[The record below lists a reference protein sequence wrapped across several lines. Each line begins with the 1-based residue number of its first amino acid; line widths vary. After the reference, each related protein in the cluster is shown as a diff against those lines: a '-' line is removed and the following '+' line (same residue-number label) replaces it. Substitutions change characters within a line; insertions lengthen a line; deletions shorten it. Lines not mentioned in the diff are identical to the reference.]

1 MILEPD
7 LFSFMI
13 YREHIHELEGVS
25 HRFGPGMIVEADCHR
40 RS

>member
-7 LFSFMI
+7 LFSFKI

-25 HRFGPGMIVEADCHR
+25 YSFGPGRIIEADCHG